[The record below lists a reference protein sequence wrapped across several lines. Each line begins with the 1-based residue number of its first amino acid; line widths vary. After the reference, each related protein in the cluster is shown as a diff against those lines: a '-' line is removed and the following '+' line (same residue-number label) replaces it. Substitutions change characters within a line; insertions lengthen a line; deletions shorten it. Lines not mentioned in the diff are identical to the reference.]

1 MARAAVIGADLRI
14 QGYALAGAALYPVDG
29 QAGARHA
36 WQELPADI
44 AVVIVTAEVARWLG
58 DDLSSRAGV
67 LPVVMPE

>member
-14 QGYALAGAALYPVDG
+14 QGYALAGAVLYPVDG
-29 QAGARHA
+29 RAGARRA

-44 AVVIVTAEVARWLG
+44 AVVIVTAEVAGWLG

-67 LPVVMPE
+67 LPVVMPA

>member
-29 QAGARHA
+29 QAGARQA

-44 AVVIVTAEVARWLG
+44 AVVIVTTEVAGWLG
-58 DDLSSRAGV
+58 DDLSSRRGV
-67 LPVVMPE
+67 LPVVMPA